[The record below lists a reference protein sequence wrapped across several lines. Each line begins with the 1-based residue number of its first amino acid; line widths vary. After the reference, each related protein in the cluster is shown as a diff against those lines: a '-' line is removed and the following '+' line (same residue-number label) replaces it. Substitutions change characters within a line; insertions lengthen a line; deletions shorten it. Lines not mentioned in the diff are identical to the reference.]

1 MSISLKNDAG
11 TFSTNLNQS
20 NPTENVNIA
29 LPTTSG
35 TMAKVEDKL
44 VLGTAYTFTGTETF
58 KDFTGIP
65 SWAKRITV
73 MFNGVSTSGT
83 SLLIV
88 QIGDGTIQS
97 TGYVGSST
105 VADASIGYSAYSSGF
120 IVCDALVST
129 QNCRGAM
136 EILSFST
143 TAYVEKH
150 AISMNSADATSIGAG
165 SKTLSATI
173 DRIRITTVNGTD
185 LFDAGSINIMWE

>member
-58 KDFTGIP
+58 KDFTEIP

-73 MFNGVSTSGT
+73 MLNVVSTNGASPMLVQLGDSSGIEP
-83 SLLIV
+83 S
-88 QIGDGTIQS
+88 G
-97 TGYVGSST
+97 
-105 VADASIGYSAYSSGF
+105 YSSGATR
-120 IVCDALVST
+120 D
-129 QNCRGAM
+129 GA
-136 EILSFST
+136 ST
-143 TAYVEKH
+143 TSTAGFILLPDTSASVIASGNIIICKH
-150 AISMNSADATSIGAG
+150 TSTTWTSSGVLGRMDGIVNMSGG
-165 SKTLSATI
+165 SKTLSDTL